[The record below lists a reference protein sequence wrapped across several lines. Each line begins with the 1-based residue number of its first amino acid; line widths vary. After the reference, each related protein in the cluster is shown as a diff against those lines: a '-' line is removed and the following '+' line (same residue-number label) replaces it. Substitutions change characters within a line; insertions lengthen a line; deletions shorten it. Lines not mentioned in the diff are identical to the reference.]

1 MFWVSITSFAVWYAI
16 KATLGIRV
24 DEEHE
29 YEGVDIS
36 ECGLKAYPEFT
47 TAEYFSWERQNVIT
61 YPQNSNWRSL

>member
-1 MFWVSITSFAVWYAI
+1 MTNFGVWYAI

-36 ECGLKAYPEFT
+36 ERGLEACPE
-47 TAEYFSWERQNVIT
+47 IT
-61 YPQNSNWRSL
+61 KTD